1 MAPLFGRGTAAIR
14 RFLFAVSVVAPLFAP
29 ALIAPAV
36 GAQSTAEADDEVL
49 AEAALLETALK
60 PWKGDL
66 DGMVGR
72 NMIRVAIPFGIATYF
87 LDGGAQ
93 KGPTYDLAVAFEQSL
108 KKKLGVKDSD
118 LTMVVVP
125 ARRDEIFQMLVDGKA
140 DIAAGTLTITEERAR
155 PVDFSLPFM
164 KGGTE
169 VVITGPEVPA
179 GAGGTEEHTSELP

>member
-1 MAPLFGRGTAAIR
+1 MIR
-14 RFLFAVSVVAPLFAP
+14 RPPRSTRTDTLFPYTTLFRS
-29 ALIAPAV
+29 LTAPAV

-108 KKKLGVKDSD
+108 KKKLGVKEDRKSTR
-118 LTMVVVP
+118 LN
-125 ARRDEIFQMLVDGKA
+125 
-140 DIAAGTLTITEERAR
+140 
-155 PVDFSLPFM
+155 SS
-164 KGGTE
+164 
-169 VVITGPEVPA
+169 
-179 GAGGTEEHTSELP
+179 H

>member
-1 MAPLFGRGTAAIR
+1 
-14 RFLFAVSVVAPLFAP
+14 
-29 ALIAPAV
+29 
-36 GAQSTAEADDEVL
+36 
-49 AEAALLETALK
+49 
-60 PWKGDL
+60 
-66 DGMVGR
+66 MVGR

-140 DIAAGTLTITEERAR
+140 AIAAGQRTITAERSRQGA
-155 PVDFSLPFM
+155 FTLPFLPDVA
-164 KGGTE
+164 G
-169 VVITGPEVPA
+169 VVTTGPQTPP
-179 GAGGTEEHTSELP
+179 G